1 MSPLLRGTPS
11 RPPALSPYV
20 DICWRALCLGRRGLP
35 AFRSGPQ
42 QHPRPESVTI
52 CDLLWGLMESE
63 LDELDPGLPALSLHS
78 CPRPAQA
85 LGRQVP
91 AGGRQ
96 SPAPSGPCEPPPPLS
111 PSSSA
116 MLPPPRCP
124 PCSYWASRCGWRP
137 GLEAAGPEA
146 WPRVVPAR
154 Q

>member
-11 RPPALSPYV
+11 TPCSEP
-20 DICWRALCLGRRGLP
+20 LCGHLLAGRMSGERGLP

-42 QHPRPESVTI
+42 QSPQPESVTI
-52 CDLLWGLMESE
+52 RDLLWGLMELE
-63 LDELDPGLPALSLHS
+63 LDELDPGLPALFLHS

-96 SPAPSGPCEPPPPLS
+96 GPAPSGPCEPPLPLS
-111 PSSSA
+111 PSSSTA
-116 MLPPPRCP
+116 LPPPRCP
-124 PCSYWASRCGWRP
+124 PHPYR
-137 GLEAAGPEA
+137 AGPQS
-146 WPRVVPAR
+146 RVVPAG